1 MKMTIEDVKW
11 KRDRITARWIEN
23 NREELKSPRRMIPA
37 RLAEACTFCETIDN
51 PFALELTR
59 RAGMQVAFLQSQSIT
74 EKGIVLN
81 DAASVYG
88 IRLY

>member
-1 MKMTIEDVKW
+1 MIIEDVKW
-11 KRDRITARWIEN
+11 KRDRITARWIEAHGK
-23 NREELKSPRRMIPA
+23 ELRSPRRMKAA
-37 RLAEACTFCETIDN
+37 RLAEACTYCETIEN